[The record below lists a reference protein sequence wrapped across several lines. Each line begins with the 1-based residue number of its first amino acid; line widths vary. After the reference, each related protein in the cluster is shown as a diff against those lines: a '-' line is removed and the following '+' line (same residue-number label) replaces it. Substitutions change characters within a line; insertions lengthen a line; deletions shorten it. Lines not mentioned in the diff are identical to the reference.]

1 MKLYELRDALQTV
14 LDGGFVFDSETG
26 EVTFDADN
34 LEALEMEFNDKLEA
48 CGIYIKNLE
57 AEASAIK
64 AEMDN
69 LKARYDRIN
78 AKSERMRDYLLYN
91 MEQTG
96 TTKMET
102 SKVALSTRS
111 TSKVEITDE
120 LGLPKEYWRIKETA
134 TPDKT
139 AIKKA
144 LNAGES
150 VKGAMLVKSKS
161 LSIK

>member
-1 MKLYELRDALQTV
+1 MRLYELREGLQAV
-14 LDGGFVFDSETG
+14 LDGGYVVDENGEILFDSE
-26 EVTFDADN
+26 N

-48 CGIYIKNLE
+48 CGIYIKNLN
-57 AEASAIK
+57 AEAAAIK
-64 AEMDN
+64 AEIEN
-69 LKARYDRIN
+69 LKARHDRIN
-78 AKSERMRDYLLYN
+78 AKSDRMRDYLLYN

-96 TTKMET
+96 TSKMET
-102 SKVALSTRS
+102 PKVALSTRT

-120 LGLPKEYWRIKETA
+120 LGLPREFWRIKETA

-144 LNAGES
+144 LNDGQTI
-150 VKGAMLVKSKS
+150 KGAMLVKSKS

>member
-1 MKLYELRDALQTV
+1 MKLYELREGLQAV
-14 LDGGFVFDSETG
+14 LDGGYVVDENGEILFDSE
-26 EVTFDADN
+26 N

-57 AEASAIK
+57 AEAAAIK

-69 LKARYDRIN
+69 LKARYDRISSK
-78 AKSERMRDYLLYN
+78 ADRMRDYLLYN
-91 MEQTG
+91 MEKTG
-96 TTKMET
+96 TSKMET
-102 SKVALSTRS
+102 PKVALSTRS
-111 TSKVEITDE
+111 TTKVEITDE
-120 LGLPKEYWRIKETA
+120 GHLPKQYLSIKETA
-134 TPDKT
+134 TPDKK

-144 LNAGES
+144 LNDGQT

>member
-1 MKLYELRDALQTV
+1 MRLYELREGLQAV
-14 LDGGFVFDSETG
+14 LDGGYVVDENGEILFDSE
-26 EVTFDADN
+26 N

-57 AEASAIK
+57 AEAAAIK
-64 AEMDN
+64 AEMEN
-69 LKARYDRIN
+69 LKSRYDRIN

-96 TTKMET
+96 TSKMET
-102 SKVALSTRS
+102 PKVALSTRS

-120 LGLPKEYWRIKETA
+120 LGLPKEFWRIKETA

-144 LNAGES
+144 LNDGQT
-150 VKGAMLVKSKS
+150 VNGAMLVKSKS